1 MKIKIPVKNKVQ
13 IVPKIT
19 DAKKDMLFMETWRR
33 NTITTFNAKK
43 NGAIVNKYFILI
55 SGKYILKLIKMNSI
69 LVELHHKQLIRFP
82 FLSQHNSEILVPLL
96 YSICFFL
103 VRSEY
108 Q

>member
-55 SGKYILKLIKMNSI
+55 SDKYLIQISKNKYHIS
-69 LVELHHKQLIRFP
+69 
-82 FLSQHNSEILVPLL
+82 
-96 YSICFFL
+96 
-103 VRSEY
+103 
-108 Q
+108 

>member
-43 NGAIVNKYFILI
+43 NGAIVNRYFILT
-55 SGKYILKLIKMNSI
+55 SDK
-69 LVELHHKQLIRFP
+69 
-82 FLSQHNSEILVPLL
+82 
-96 YSICFFL
+96 
-103 VRSEY
+103 
-108 Q
+108 

>member
-33 NTITTFNAKK
+33 NTIATFNAKQ
-43 NGAIVNKYFILI
+43 NGAIVKKYFILI
-55 SGKYILKLIKMNSI
+55 SGKYILKLIKMNFTS
-69 LVELHHKQLIRFP
+69 VELHHKQLIRFP

-96 YSICFFL
+96 YSICFFFE
-103 VRSEY
+103 RSEY